1 MSYIDYKEFKASD
14 HVVDLAFVLD
24 DTAGVL
30 RKGTLV
36 GIKTSANK
44 LVMTRRTHAT
54 GPAEGAEGEEIT
66 IPVTVGEESRFRVG
80 IDSVYFS
87 HAGSE
92 TDLGLVTEVDT
103 ENHKIKVT
111 NPSTIASGDPIYVKD
126 GSEVAIGILDE
137 DGEGAATI
145 ETTRKMKKVLMHG
158 FVYKASLQNYYSEA
172 DVQLP
177 LIKFI

>member
-1 MSYIDYKEFKASD
+1 MSYIDFKEFKASD
-14 HVVDLAFVLD
+14 HYIDLAFVLD

-36 GIKTSANK
+36 GIKTSSKK

-54 GPAEGAEGEEIT
+54 GAAEGAKDEEIT
-66 IPVTVGEESRFRVG
+66 IPVTAGEETRFRVG

-111 NPSTIASGDPIYVKD
+111 NPSTIAAGDPIYVKD

-137 DGEGAATI
+137 DGEGSATI
-145 ETTRKMKKVLMHG
+145 ETTRKMKKVFMHG
-158 FVYKASLQNYYSEA
+158 IVYKSSISNYYSEA
-172 DVQLP
+172 DAQLP